1 MDRIE
6 YTIDG
11 SQVWCEGGRRCQLR
25 GGSRGWGRCAGEVGQ
40 RQLRYSSQAL
50 GVHACGSGHLLR
62 QQKTLARAAAPNI
75 LSTGLTAEV
84 SLRCAACAAHFRDV
98 AQTCCMCMATL
109 MYHQYCGVVCRPFS
123 VFCSQSTRPSASSA
137 SSPPLVNKPP
147 PPPGLSQRHPS
158 RVLSIGLILRL
169 LLRIMSILLLLL
181 LLLLR
186 RRPMNGHSN
195 GS

>member
-1 MDRIE
+1 MTRI
-6 YTIDG
+6 ILIW
-11 SQVWCEGGRRCQLR
+11 QVLDC
-25 GGSRGWGRCAGEVGQ
+25 SRGLYGNRRHRAGQ
-40 RQLRYSSQAL
+40 RQLRDSSQAL
-50 GVHACGSGHLLR
+50 GVHACGSGRLLR
-62 QQKTLARAAAPNI
+62 QQKTLARAAAPHI
-75 LSTGLTAEV
+75 LSTWLTAEV
-84 SLRCAACAAHFRDV
+84 SLRFAACAAHFRGV
-98 AQTCCMCMATL
+98 AQTCCMCMGTL

-123 VFCSQSTRPSASSA
+123 VCSQSTRPAASSA

-181 LLLLR
+181 LLLRR

>member
-1 MDRIE
+1 MTRI
-6 YTIDG
+6 ILIW
-11 SQVWCEGGRRCQLR
+11 QVLDC
-25 GGSRGWGRCAGEVGQ
+25 SRGLHGNRRHRPGQ
-40 RQLRYSSQAL
+40 RHLRDSSQAL

-98 AQTCCMCMATL
+98 AQTCCMCMGTL

-123 VFCSQSTRPSASSA
+123 VCSQSTRPAASSA

-169 LLRIMSILLLLL
+169 LLRIMSILLLLPPPPQTPL
-181 LLLLR
+181 SPPPPPLPPDERAFQRELSVSL
-186 RRPMNGHSN
+186 
-195 GS
+195 